1 MRIMENTKK
10 ATTKKEYFAMV
21 RNIVGESNVENKEE
35 LFKFIDHEVELL
47 NKKSSKSGET
57 KISKINSPIYESIIE
72 VLTEAGKG
80 MTASELMED
89 VRLQTYVD
97 GDKIVKMTN
106 QKLSALLTKLK
117 DDKKLNREEIK
128 KKAYFSIA

>member
-1 MRIMENTKK
+1 MENTKK

-57 KISKINSPIYESIIE
+57 KTSKINSPIYESIIE